1 MPSLPNISG
10 YSNTGGITNFNI
22 KNLDVVSLDADLV
35 STADLVIDG
44 VTVDYAKVVADITD
58 LDTRVDTIETHFP
71 TVDAKV
77 NMEVT
82 GDVSCE
88 DIVAT
93 GNATIGTSFLLA
105 DSSYKCLGINHVP
118 TNNTYGLYCMK
129 PIYNGSSYTGNGN
142 INIVNYSMN
151 SKNIVVNTSLL
162 KTDSTNTRV
171 GINNASPAYTLDV
184 GGNMNVMSGS
194 DYKINGTSVL
204 NATTLGSGV
213 VTSSLTSIGQQTNGV
228 DIVTGQAYKIN
239 GTSVLDATTLGSGV
253 VTSSL
258 TSIGQQTN
266 GVDIVTGQ
274 AYKINGTSVLNA
286 TTLGSGVV
294 TSSLTSIGQQTN
306 GVNIS
311 TGQAYK
317 INGTS
322 VLNATTLG
330 SGVTNASLSAVTPSG
345 GTFNLTGDAITSG
358 YMYQNNPMMAYY
370 RGTSA
375 QSIGGASWTGVAW
388 PYNEIG
394 TTSLATMGLSLD
406 ATNCIFTNT
415 SGYPRRYTITC
426 KIIWAKTLDTNFL
439 LARIVAKGRRLAY
452 SQIKGMGTTAGDDY
466 PEQTLNLSVVLAN
479 NETFTVDVYC
489 KLVGS
494 LNINPASPSPASA
507 YVSYL
512 LICLD

>member
-194 DYKINGTSVL
+194 D
-204 NATTLGSGV
+204 
-213 VTSSLTSIGQQTNGV
+213 
-228 DIVTGQAYKIN
+228 
-239 GTSVLDATTLGSGV
+239 
-253 VTSSL
+253 
-258 TSIGQQTN
+258 
-266 GVDIVTGQ
+266 
-274 AYKINGTSVLNA
+274 YKINGTSVLNA